1 VISSDNL
8 DAKPLLERKEEAVSD
23 FPVAATPEDVTC
35 TLGPHAIVFVT
46 LSRQQEKAS

>member
-1 VISSDNL
+1 L
-8 DAKPLLERKEEAVSD
+8 DGKPLLERNEEAVSD
-23 FPVAATPEDVTC
+23 LPVSTTGEEVNC